1 MEGHYVIGIDGGGTK
16 TASVILDSHG
26 HVIGAGESGPS
37 TFGVVP
43 SDITQNSIAEAVS
56 EACRSGGLPNRK
68 FSAAFLGLGN
78 VVSEIDRSVVRQMAA
93 DLDLA
98 PFDKIGVD
106 HDCRVA
112 LAGGLSGRP
121 GIVLIAGT
129 GTACFGMNARGDSW
143 RSGGWG
149 PLIDDDGS
157 SYWLGLQA
165 MRAAVLEFDGRGQ
178 STLLTRFIY
187 EKLQLED
194 MNELMNELY
203 ASGMTRTEIAA
214 LSPYVFEAAAQ
225 EDMVALQLIRRGC
238 QSMAD
243 SVLAVAQKLELDHKH
258 TELAVVGGLTNA
270 GDMLLHPLAEAVH
283 ARLPHCQVIQAELS
297 PAMGAALLALQLTRQ
312 RLNEQILA
320 NIHLEAKKQKN
331 HE

>member
-16 TASVILDSHG
+16 TASVILDSQG
-26 HVIGAGESGPS
+26 HVIGSGESGPS

-43 SDITQNSIAEAVS
+43 SEITQSSIAEAVMG
-56 EACRSGGLPNRK
+56 ACRSGGLPVSK

-78 VVSEIDRSVVRQMAA
+78 VVSDIDRSIVRQMAA
-93 DLDLA
+93 DLELA
-98 PFDKIGVD
+98 PFDRIGVD
-106 HDCRVA
+106 HDCRIA
-112 LAGGLSGRP
+112 LAGALSGRP

-129 GTACFGMNARGDSW
+129 GTSCFGMNAQGDSW

-149 PLIDDDGS
+149 PLIDDEGS

-165 MRAAVLEFDGRGQ
+165 MRAAVLEFDGRGP

-187 EKLQLED
+187 EKLQLRD
-194 MNELMNELY
+194 MNELMNRLY
-203 ASGMTRTEIAA
+203 ASGMIRTEIAA
-214 LSPYVFEAAAQ
+214 LSPYIFEAAAQ
-225 EDMVALQLIRRGC
+225 EDTVARQLIRRGC

-243 SVLAVAQKLELDHKH
+243 SVLAVAQKLGLDQNH
-258 TELAVVGGLTNA
+258 TELAIVGGLTNA
-270 GDMLLHPLAEAVH
+270 GNTLLHSLAEAIH
-283 ARLPHCQVIQAELS
+283 ARLPQCEIKPAELS
-297 PAMGAALLALQLTRQ
+297 PALGAALLALQLTGQ

-320 NIHLEAKKQKN
+320 NIHLEAKKHKD

>member
-1 MEGHYVIGIDGGGTK
+1 MKGYYVIGIDGGGTK
-16 TASVILDSHG
+16 TATVILDSHG

-43 SDITQNSIAEAVS
+43 SDVTQSSIADAVS
-56 EACRSGGLPNRK
+56 EACRSGGLPTTK

-78 VVSEIDRSVVRQMAA
+78 VVSEIDRSAVRQMAA

-98 PFDKIGVD
+98 PLDKIGVD
-106 HDCRVA
+106 HDCRIA
-112 LAGGLSGRP
+112 LAGGLSGRS

-129 GTACFGMNARGDSW
+129 GTSCFGMNARGDSW

-149 PLIDDDGS
+149 PLIDDEGS

-187 EKLQLED
+187 EKLQLKD
-194 MNELMNELY
+194 MNELMNRLY
-203 ASGMTRTEIAA
+203 ASGMSRTEIAA
-214 LSPYVFEAAAQ
+214 LSPYIFEAAAQ
-225 EDMVALQLIRRGC
+225 EDTVAFQLIRRGC

-243 SVLAVAQKLELDHKH
+243 SVLAVAQKLELEH

-270 GDMLLHPLAEAVH
+270 GDMLLRPLAEAVH
-283 ARLPHCQVIQAELS
+283 ARLPQCQVIQAELL
-297 PAMGAALLALQLTRQ
+297 PALGAALLALQLTGQ
-312 RLNEQILA
+312 RLTEQVLA
-320 NIHLEAKKQKN
+320 NIQLEAKKQKN